1 MSVEKVVTEFPENW
15 SRMHLKHCLEK
26 LSSGK
31 LVERGWSPQCLSR
44 PTVDAWGVLKT
55 TAIQM
60 GEFLPEYNK
69 ELPTS
74 LEPKTALEVNN
85 GDFLLT
91 TTGPRNRCGVVC
103 HVQVTPKNLIFSG
116 KILRFRAD
124 ENVIRA
130 RWLMFILMSP
140 EYQKTFDR
148 LKVGTSDSS
157 VSIGNQQVLELE
169 LIVPPVVEQEK
180 IVEILEEQFS
190 RLNAALDSI
199 NIMKSKIEQL
209 QGSLTEAAMDGNSLT
224 EFAGDWEVKLLGD
237 LVNHKS
243 DIVDGPFGSNLKSEH
258 YVGAGARVVRL
269 QNIGYGDFRN
279 EKAFI
284 TEEHFERLKKHNV
297 VGGDLLFASLGERLP
312 RTCLMPDL
320 DAPAI
325 VKADCIRIRLSPG
338 VNNRFILY
346 ATQSP
351 TARVWASEQL
361 HGLGRP
367 RLGLGNIRAFPVRIP
382 SLEVQ
387 DRIVNFLDEQFSR
400 LDASLAVAEAIEKK
414 SSALRRSLLHAERR
428 RTCLMHVN

>member
-1 MSVEKVVTEFPENW
+1 
-15 SRMHLKHCLEK
+15 
-26 LSSGK
+26 
-31 LVERGWSPQCLSR
+31 
-44 PTVDAWGVLKT
+44 
-55 TAIQM
+55 
-60 GEFLPEYNK
+60 
-69 ELPTS
+69 
-74 LEPKTALEVNN
+74 
-85 GDFLLT
+85 
-91 TTGPRNRCGVVC
+91 
-103 HVQVTPKNLIFSG
+103 
-116 KILRFRAD
+116 
-124 ENVIRA
+124 
-130 RWLMFILMSP
+130 
-140 EYQKTFDR
+140 
-148 LKVGTSDSS
+148 
-157 VSIGNQQVLELE
+157 
-169 LIVPPVVEQEK
+169 
-180 IVEILEEQFS
+180 
-190 RLNAALDSI
+190 
-199 NIMKSKIEQL
+199 
-209 QGSLTEAAMDGNSLT
+209 
-224 EFAGDWEVKLLGD
+224 
-237 LVNHKS
+237 
-243 DIVDGPFGSNLKSEH
+243 
-258 YVGAGARVVRL
+258 VGAGARVVRL

-414 SSALRRSLLHAERR
+414 SSALRRSLLHAAFTGELTKEWREGA
-428 RTCLMHVN
+428 HV

>member
-1 MSVEKVVTEFPENW
+1 
-15 SRMHLKHCLEK
+15 
-26 LSSGK
+26 
-31 LVERGWSPQCLSR
+31 
-44 PTVDAWGVLKT
+44 
-55 TAIQM
+55 
-60 GEFLPEYNK
+60 
-69 ELPTS
+69 
-74 LEPKTALEVNN
+74 
-85 GDFLLT
+85 
-91 TTGPRNRCGVVC
+91 
-103 HVQVTPKNLIFSG
+103 
-116 KILRFRAD
+116 
-124 ENVIRA
+124 
-130 RWLMFILMSP
+130 MFILMSP

-414 SSALRRSLLHAERR
+414 SSALRRSLLHAAFTGELTKEWREGA
-428 RTCLMHVN
+428 HV